1 MSSRSL
7 IVVTG
12 VNMRPATRLFRN
24 TDTEDLPTLDGTSYK
39 LNAAAGAAVELC
51 RRGHLVHMVGRDAR
65 NLELIQKN
73 LLTPDSQYDLVDLLD
88 GTATAEYARKIDLAA
103 RAEELSVHLV
113 HYAGISEATVP
124 TPTGTIFLEPWDTPA
139 EAIPELVG
147 ANTMSL
153 LHLLQSLREVF
164 RRQDRSKVVVISA
177 VAAARTG
184 RLHGLD
190 AIQKSASHAMARTL
204 ALDLTKEKIFVTE
217 IMPGITDTG
226 FYDTDATLNAV
237 TLAAEEYGYHYD
249 AESFPLFSARKVG
262 EAVGFAIDI
271 DAHVREISLIPY
283 GQWPHLAA

>member
-1 MSSRSL
+1 MPTRSL

-12 VNMRPATRLFRN
+12 VNMRPATRLFRT
-24 TDTEDLPTLDGTSYK
+24 TDTDDLPTLEGTTYK

-51 RRGHLVHMVGRDAR
+51 KRGHLVHMVGRDAR

-73 LLTPDSQYDLVDLLD
+73 LLTADSQYDVLDLLD
-88 GTATAEYARKIDLAA
+88 GAATAAYAHTIDLAA
-103 RAEELSVHLV
+103 REDGLAVHLV
-113 HYAGISEATVP
+113 HYAGISEVIVP
-124 TPTGTIFLEPWDTPA
+124 TPSGTIFLEPWDTPA
-139 EAIPELVG
+139 EAIPDLVG
-147 ANTMSL
+147 ANTVSL
-153 LHLLQSLREVF
+153 LHVLQSLRTVF

-204 ALDLTKEKIFVTE
+204 ALDLTKEHIFVTE
-217 IMPGITDTG
+217 IMPGMTDTG
-226 FYDTDATLNAV
+226 FYDTDATRNAV
-237 TLAAEEYGYHYD
+237 TLAAGEYGYHYD
-249 AESFPLFSARKVG
+249 ADSFPLFSARKVG

-283 GQWPHLAA
+283 GQWPHLGA

>member
-1 MSSRSL
+1 MSTRSL
-7 IVVTG
+7 IIVTG
-12 VNMRPATRLFRN
+12 VNMRPATRFFCN
-24 TDTEDLPTLDGTSYK
+24 TDTEDMLTLDRISYK

-51 RRGHLVHMVGRDAR
+51 KRGHLVCLVGRDAR
-65 NLELIQKN
+65 NLELIQRN
-73 LLTPDSQYDLVDLLD
+73 LLPADSRYDVVDLLD
-88 GTATAEYARKIDLAA
+88 GDAAAAYARKIDRAA
-103 RAEELSVHLV
+103 REEELGVHLV
-113 HYAGISEATVP
+113 HYAGISEANVP

-139 EAIPELVG
+139 AAIPDLVG
-147 ANTMSL
+147 ANTVSL
-153 LHLLQSLREVF
+153 LHLLQSLRDVF

-217 IMPGITDTG
+217 IMPGMTDTG

-237 TLAAEEYGYHYD
+237 TLAAAEYGYHYNGQ
-249 AESFPLFSARKVG
+249 SLPLFSARKVG

-283 GQWPHLAA
+283 GQWPHLGA